1 MANEYELAIDVDASP
16 DATWAVVGDLGGV
29 PRWFVKY
36 PECTV
41 DGDTRT
47 LVNAEGGKLVE
58 RILERDDAERR
69 YSYSVIEG
77 PPLASHWA
85 SFAVVPR
92 DGGSTILWNTKA
104 TFLDASI
111 DPEERLAAGQRD
123 ALERLKALC
132 ESA

>member
-1 MANEYELAIDVDASP
+1 MANAYELAIDVDASP

-29 PRWFVKY
+29 PKWFVKY

-41 DGDTRT
+41 DGDLRT
-47 LVNAEGGKLVE
+47 LVNAEGGQLVE
-58 RILERDDAERR
+58 RILERDDKERS

-77 PPLASHWA
+77 APLASHWA

-92 DGGSTILWNTKA
+92 DGGSTILWNTRA
-104 TFLDASI
+104 EFLDASI
-111 DPEERLAAGQRD
+111 DPEERLAAGQRG
-123 ALERLKALC
+123 ALECLKELC